1 MFHLTRGVR
10 SGELLLP
17 HHPISI
23 SAYRQRRTTPLLA
36 AAPASEGLRGS
47 CGSMFQTAIGTVVC
61 LPQDAMERLFKLDI
75 PAPSTTCRPPL
86 SVRAPLDPPYALSCD
101 LIHTI
106 ATLLSYTNLSVPVLS
121 CVQCKHKHATCSSL
135 PTTPCQ
141 PCALCSPLWPSWP
154 RPPPL
159 LPVRTRSSHTPAPF
173 PRLAAAGRLAL
184 ARRLTLFCR
193 RSRPTEQPFAK
204 SSCADAV
211 TTDSTALQPSLS
223 SNGAWSCFS
232 FSVAKGQRQNYY
244 MDVTAEMSKAVLQ
257 VRCRR

>member
-1 MFHLTRGVR
+1 MRIPFSDCNRYCCLLTPGCNRALVQARHSGAKYNLPTPPRR
-10 SGELLLP
+10 S
-17 HHPISI
+17 S
-23 SAYRQRRTTPLLA
+23 
-36 AAPASEGLRGS
+36 
-47 CGSMFQTAIGTVVC
+47 TA
-61 LPQDAMERLFKLDI
+61 
-75 PAPSTTCRPPL
+75 RPPPTLCNDEISFTL
-86 SVRAPLDPPYALSCD
+86 SQHFTPTSRP
-101 LIHTI
+101 
-106 ATLLSYTNLSVPVLS
+106 VPVLS